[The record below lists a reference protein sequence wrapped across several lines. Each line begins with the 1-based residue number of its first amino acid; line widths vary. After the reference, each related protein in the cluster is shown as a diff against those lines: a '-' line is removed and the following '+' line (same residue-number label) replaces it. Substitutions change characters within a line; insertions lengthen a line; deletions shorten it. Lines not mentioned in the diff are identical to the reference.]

1 MNTIGLVTAI
11 LDTTTHHPLNH
22 STKVQLRQTFQFAS
36 STVTICLR
44 ALSHLCRDIPGRQ
57 PQYKGPVIYQLCTIF
72 KRELEQNAKLCQK
85 AADEAYQIC
94 RDHLPLAQR
103 RVLSGLELHEVDV
116 PYLASCRSEFLA
128 SLFLSKELAKTPR
141 PTCFVELLEGL
152 SAELYTKVGN
162 LISET
167 VFKESVAESNLPGRL
182 SQIPVDGR
190 ADEVNAL
197 AVAIERDKIL
207 KMLRVVVNRL
217 STGATKDGV
226 ENGLS
231 DHLAQLISTEKLLV
245 RPGNHGHSFKIAK
258 KRLQQTLCKA
268 VFGEDDGDFAQALK
282 GAPWDDEW
290 GDLLAGGDKEV
301 VVNDDGEEFVQ
312 GIWELVGW
320 DFLEEI

>member
-1 MNTIGLVTAI
+1 MGVVTDI
-11 LDTTTHHPLNH
+11 LDTLTHHSPDH
-22 STKVQLRQTFQFAS
+22 STKVQLRQTFRFAS

-57 PQYKGPVIYQLCTIF
+57 PQYKGPVIYQICTIF
-72 KRELEQNAKLCQK
+72 KRELDQNTKLCQK

-94 RDHLPLAQR
+94 RDHLPMAQR

-128 SLFLSKELAKTPR
+128 SVFLSKELAKTPR

-152 SAELYTKVGN
+152 SAELYTKVGK

-190 ADEVNAL
+190 ADEVKAL
-197 AVAIERDKIL
+197 AVAIERDQIL

-217 STGATKDGV
+217 STGATK
-226 ENGLS
+226 NGAKNGPA
-231 DHLAQLISTEKLLV
+231 DHLAQIISTEKLLV
-245 RPGNHGHSFKIAK
+245 GPGNHGRSYENAK
-258 KRLQQTLCKA
+258 QKLQQTLCKA
-268 VFGEDDGDFAQALK
+268 VFGEDNGDFAQALK
-282 GAPWDDEW
+282 GAAWDDER
-290 GDLLAGGDKEV
+290 GGLLAGGDKEV

-320 DFLEEI
+320 DILEGI